1 MDPCE
6 TARGKGVPCFPVS
19 IETEGPRFSVKESI
33 RSYRPGGGPTPG
45 VPTRAEIQ
53 QQMSG
58 APLSASGGVST
69 DPACAVKSLV
79 RLFKGSPNTFFLYRI
94 WNEKGEEEP
103 LLTDRRLDPGSYA
116 SPAVRYEFV
125 GTFKGECEAIAAWR
139 RSLRNAV
146 APPTADR
153 AGAERT
159 PAVAPGGFG
168 YALRRPL
175 DEEASWKNVT
185 WLDAAS

>member
-1 MDPCE
+1 
-6 TARGKGVPCFPVS
+6 VS

-33 RSYRPGGGPTPG
+33 RSYRPGSGPTPG

-58 APLSASGGVST
+58 APLSASGGVSS

-103 LLTDRRLDPGSYA
+103 LLADRKLDPGSYA

-139 RSLRNAV
+139 RALRSTV
-146 APPTADR
+146 APRP
-153 AGAERT
+153 AGEGTVRSE
-159 PAVAPGGFG
+159 PPQ
-168 YALRRPL
+168 
-175 DEEASWKNVT
+175 
-185 WLDAAS
+185 